1 MKTLL
6 SPMIAATLAASFAV
20 AAPLP
25 AEAAPV
31 YVPAAGAAR
40 TDAQPV
46 SDGWRSWRWQ
56 HERRADRRAW
66 RRHAWRERCWR
77 WGDCPGYREWN
88 YGFSPRR
95 YYHRRD
101 YYPRDY
107 YRRDYYRRGGVTL
120 EFNF

>member
-6 SPMIAATLAASFAV
+6 SPLIAATLAASFAV
-20 AAPLP
+20 AAPIP

-31 YVPAAGAAR
+31 YVPNAEQAR
-40 TDAQPV
+40 TDAEPV
-46 SDGWRSWRWQ
+46 KSRHWRWQ
-56 HERRADRRAW
+56 QERRADRRAW
-66 RRHAWRERCWR
+66 RRYAWRERCWR
-77 WGDCPGYREWN
+77 WGDCPDYSQRY

-95 YYHRRD
+95 HYHRRD

-107 YRRDYYRRGGVTL
+107 YRRDYYRQGGVTL